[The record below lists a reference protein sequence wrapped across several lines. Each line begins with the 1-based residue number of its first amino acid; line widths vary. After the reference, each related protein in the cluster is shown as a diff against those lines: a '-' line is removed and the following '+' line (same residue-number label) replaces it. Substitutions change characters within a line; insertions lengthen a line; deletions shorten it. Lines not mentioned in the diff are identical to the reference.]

1 MRSYPLKR
9 NIPLALVILL
19 GMILNLA
26 RPAGFTAHAA
36 PQAQPT
42 PFLTPTPGGDGRIR
56 YIVKDDDTLWRIAAI
71 AGITLEELMAL
82 NGIQPGDYI
91 NPGMELILGT
101 GGPAVPTAEVGR
113 RATEAQPT
121 ATATPISGT
130 GDICVLLFRDEN
142 GNASLDE
149 AEGPIVGGQL
159 SVVNVEGGLVGE
171 ATSDSNPEGHCFSEL
186 ENGDYN
192 VSAAV
197 PEDYNPTTGMNLPV
211 RLQPGDTK
219 YVQFGAQPSSASQG
233 ASTGTTSGR
242 STLLGLLGVF
252 LLVAG
257 GFLGYVASRFRRES
271 PRSLR

>member
-1 MRSYPLKR
+1 MKR
-9 NIPLALVILL
+9 HSHRRQIPLALAILFSVVL
-19 GMILNLA
+19 ALA
-26 RPAGFTAHAA
+26 RPVDIAALAA
-36 PQAQPT
+36 PPAQPT
-42 PFLTPTPGGDGRIR
+42 PFPTPTPGPDGRIR
-56 YIVKDDDTLWRIAAI
+56 YIVKEADTLWRIAAI

-101 GGPAVPTAEVGR
+101 GGPAVPTAEAGR
-113 RATEAQPT
+113 QATEAQPT

-142 GNASLDE
+142 GNASMDE
-149 AEGPIVGGQL
+149 EEGPIVGGQL
-159 SVVNVEGGLVGE
+159 SVVNVEGELAGE
-171 ATSDSNPEGHCFSEL
+171 VTTDSTPEGYCFSEL

-197 PEDYNPTTGMNLPV
+197 PENYNPTTGMNLPV

-219 YVQFGAQPSSASQG
+219 YVQFGAQPSGASQD
-233 ASTGTTSGR
+233 ASSSATSGR
-242 STLLGLLGVF
+242 SALLGLLGVF

-257 GFLGYVASRFRRES
+257 GFLAYVAARFRRES